1 MTDPRIIVA
10 LDYATMEQAL
20 AMARRLTPDLC
31 RLKVG
36 LELFIAAG
44 PGVVDRLIALG
55 YDVFLDLKLHD
66 IPNTVA
72 RACEAAARL
81 GVWMLNV
88 HTLGGSRMLR
98 AAREAVDRGER
109 RPLLT
114 GVTILTSHSQQDI
127 ADIGLSATPAE
138 HVASLA
144 RLARQAG
151 LDGVVCSPREAAA
164 LRREFGAGFLLVTPG
179 VRPADTALDDQ
190 RRVMTP
196 AEAVAQG
203 ADYLVIGRPVTGAGN
218 PGKALE
224 RLHAQVTGV

>member
-10 LDYATMEQAL
+10 LDCATEQQAL

-36 LELFIAAG
+36 LELFVAAG

-98 AAREAVDRGER
+98 AAREAVDRGQQ

-138 HVASLA
+138 QVASLA

-179 VRPADTALDDQ
+179 VRPADAALDDQ

-203 ADYLVIGRPVTGAGN
+203 ADYLVIGRPVTGADN
-218 PGKALE
+218 PGKVLE
-224 RLHAQVTGV
+224 RVHEQVTGV